1 GNGWSDGAR
10 VNVDPDLPDGVAA
23 QTLLHELAHH
33 VLKHRELAE
42 KHGRDRMLFEG
53 EAEAVKVVVLRHL
66 GIDTR
71 SNGAAY
77 LRAHGADADLVR
89 RSATRIVQTAKE
101 VIEALEVAIAEP
113 EAQPV
118 AAG

>member
-1 GNGWSDGAR
+1 
-10 VNVDPDLPDGVAA
+10 
-23 QTLLHELAHH
+23 
-33 VLKHRELAE
+33 
-42 KHGRDRMLFEG
+42 
-53 EAEAVKVVVLRHL
+53 VVVLRHL

-77 LRAHGADADLVR
+77 LLAHGADADLVK

-101 VIEALEVAIAEP
+101 VIEAIEEHCATSADEPAIL
-113 EAQPV
+113 